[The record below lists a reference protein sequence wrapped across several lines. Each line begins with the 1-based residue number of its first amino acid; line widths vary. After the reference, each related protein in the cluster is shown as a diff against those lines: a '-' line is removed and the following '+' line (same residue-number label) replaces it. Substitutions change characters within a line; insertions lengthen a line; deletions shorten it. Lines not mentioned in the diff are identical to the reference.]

1 MMGFPL
7 SRSSELV
14 VATLE
19 WTGISVYCTTRTKPE
34 IRCGS
39 LRISSEVKFW
49 QMMRRTP
56 KLKLKLKLVRR
67 QHDAT
72 FVDRRK
78 AYACFKSILLLLQ
91 GSPLLCDLGLE
102 ESMK

>member
-1 MMGFPL
+1 
-7 SRSSELV
+7 
-14 VATLE
+14 
-19 WTGISVYCTTRTKPE
+19 
-34 IRCGS
+34 
-39 LRISSEVKFW
+39 
-49 QMMRRTP
+49 MRRTP

-91 GSPLLCDLGLE
+91 GSPLLCDLDLE